1 MKHFSKILIRPIVT
15 EKMTALQETENKYA
29 FEIPSDIN
37 KIDVKKAVE
46 EKFNVKVS
54 KVAISNR
61 KGKAKQMTVKSN
73 GRTIRT
79 DGFAKSKKRAIVTL
93 IDGYNID
100 LAYRY
105 FKWLLD
111 NLNQLLQHLD
121 LLLGQTFQRLQLI
134 SQKNLW

>member
-1 MKHFSKILIRPIVT
+1 MLKKLLKKI
-15 EKMTALQETENKYA
+15 QC
-29 FEIPSDIN
+29 
-37 KIDVKKAVE
+37 
-46 EKFNVKVS
+46 KVS

-100 LAYRY
+100 L
-105 FKWLLD
+105 F
-111 NLNQLLQHLD
+111 
-121 LLLGQTFQRLQLI
+121 
-134 SQKNLW
+134 SV

>member
-15 EKMTALQETENKYA
+15 EKMTALQETDNKYA
-29 FEIPSDIN
+29 FEISSEVN

-79 DGFAKSKKRAIVTL
+79 DGFATVSYTHLTL
-93 IDGYNID
+93 PTK
-100 LAYRY
+100 A
-105 FKWLLD
+105 
-111 NLNQLLQHLD
+111 
-121 LLLGQTFQRLQLI
+121 
-134 SQKNLW
+134 

>member
-1 MKHFSKILIRPIVT
+1 MSHYSKILIRPVVT
-15 EKMTALQETENKYA
+15 EKMTALQEAENKYA
-29 FEIPSDIN
+29 FEVPVNIN
-37 KIDVKKAVE
+37 KIDIKKAVE

-79 DGFAKSKKRAIVTL
+79 DGFTKSKKRAIVTL

-100 LAYRY
+100 L
-105 FKWLLD
+105 FS
-111 NLNQLLQHLD
+111 
-121 LLLGQTFQRLQLI
+121 I
-134 SQKNLW
+134 

>member
-15 EKMTALQETENKYA
+15 EKMTALQETDNKYA
-29 FEIPSDIN
+29 FEISSGVN

-93 IDGYNID
+93 VDGYNID
-100 LAYRY
+100 L
-105 FKWLLD
+105 F
-111 NLNQLLQHLD
+111 
-121 LLLGQTFQRLQLI
+121 
-134 SQKNLW
+134 SV

>member
-1 MKHFSKILIRPIVT
+1 MSHYSKILIRPVVT

-29 FEIPSDIN
+29 FEVPVNIN
-37 KIDVKKAVE
+37 KIDIKKAVE
-46 EKFNVKVS
+46 ERFNVKVS

-79 DGFAKSKKRAIVTL
+79 DGFAKRKKRAIVTL

-100 LAYRY
+100 L
-105 FKWLLD
+105 FS
-111 NLNQLLQHLD
+111 
-121 LLLGQTFQRLQLI
+121 I
-134 SQKNLW
+134 

>member
-1 MKHFSKILIRPIVT
+1 MSHYSKILIRPVVT

-29 FEIPSDIN
+29 FEVPVNIN
-37 KIDVKKAVE
+37 KIDIKKAVE

-73 GRTIRT
+73 GRTKRT
-79 DGFAKSKKRAIVTL
+79 DGIAKSKKRAIVTL

-100 LAYRY
+100 L
-105 FKWLLD
+105 FS
-111 NLNQLLQHLD
+111 
-121 LLLGQTFQRLQLI
+121 I
-134 SQKNLW
+134 

>member
-1 MKHFSKILIRPIVT
+1 MSHYSKILIRPVVT
-15 EKMTALQETENKYA
+15 EKMTALQEAENKYA
-29 FEIPSDIN
+29 FEVPVNIN
-37 KIDVKKAVE
+37 KIDIKKAVE
-46 EKFNVKVS
+46 EKVNVKVS

-100 LAYRY
+100 L
-105 FKWLLD
+105 FS
-111 NLNQLLQHLD
+111 
-121 LLLGQTFQRLQLI
+121 I
-134 SQKNLW
+134 

>member
-1 MKHFSKILIRPIVT
+1 MSHYSKILIRPVVT
-15 EKMTALQETENKYA
+15 EKMTELQETENKYA
-29 FEIPSDIN
+29 FEVPVNIN
-37 KIDVKKAVE
+37 KIDIKKAVE

-54 KVAISNR
+54 KIAISNR

-100 LAYRY
+100 L
-105 FKWLLD
+105 FS
-111 NLNQLLQHLD
+111 
-121 LLLGQTFQRLQLI
+121 I
-134 SQKNLW
+134 

>member
-1 MKHFSKILIRPIVT
+1 MSHYSKILIRPVVT
-15 EKMTALQETENKYA
+15 EKMTALQETKNKYA
-29 FEIPSDIN
+29 FEVPVNIN
-37 KIDVKKAVE
+37 KIDIKKAVE

-79 DGFAKSKKRAIVTL
+79 DGFAKRKKRAIVTL

-100 LAYRY
+100 L
-105 FKWLLD
+105 F
-111 NLNQLLQHLD
+111 
-121 LLLGQTFQRLQLI
+121 
-134 SQKNLW
+134 SV

>member
-37 KIDVKKAVE
+37 KIDVKK
-46 EKFNVKVS
+46 
-54 KVAISNR
+54 
-61 KGKAKQMTVKSN
+61 GKAKQMTVKSN

-100 LAYRY
+100 L
-105 FKWLLD
+105 F
-111 NLNQLLQHLD
+111 
-121 LLLGQTFQRLQLI
+121 
-134 SQKNLW
+134 SV

>member
-1 MKHFSKILIRPIVT
+1 
-15 EKMTALQETENKYA
+15 LQETENKYA
-29 FEIPSDIN
+29 FEVPVNIN
-37 KIDVKKAVE
+37 KIDIKKAVE

-100 LAYRY
+100 L
-105 FKWLLD
+105 FS
-111 NLNQLLQHLD
+111 
-121 LLLGQTFQRLQLI
+121 I
-134 SQKNLW
+134 

>member
-1 MKHFSKILIRPIVT
+1 MSHYSKILIRPVVT

-29 FEIPSDIN
+29 FEVPVNIN
-37 KIDVKKAVE
+37 KIDIKKAVE
-46 EKFNVKVS
+46 ERFNVKVS

-79 DGFAKSKKRAIVTL
+79 DGFAKRKKRAIVTL

-100 LAYRY
+100 L
-105 FKWLLD
+105 F
-111 NLNQLLQHLD
+111 
-121 LLLGQTFQRLQLI
+121 
-134 SQKNLW
+134 SV

>member
-1 MKHFSKILIRPIVT
+1 MSHYSKILIRPVVT
-15 EKMTALQETENKYA
+15 EKMTTLQEAENKYA
-29 FEIPSDIN
+29 FEVPVNIN
-37 KIDVKKAVE
+37 KIDIKKAVE

-100 LAYRY
+100 L
-105 FKWLLD
+105 FS
-111 NLNQLLQHLD
+111 
-121 LLLGQTFQRLQLI
+121 I
-134 SQKNLW
+134 

>member
-1 MKHFSKILIRPIVT
+1 MGIGLNNIMAIAMPDAVLVAPKER
-15 EKMTALQETENKYA
+15 AQ
-29 FEIPSDIN
+29 
-37 KIDVKKAVE
+37 DVKKAVE
-46 EKFNVKVS
+46 QKFNVKVS

-100 LAYRY
+100 L
-105 FKWLLD
+105 F
-111 NLNQLLQHLD
+111 
-121 LLLGQTFQRLQLI
+121 
-134 SQKNLW
+134 SV